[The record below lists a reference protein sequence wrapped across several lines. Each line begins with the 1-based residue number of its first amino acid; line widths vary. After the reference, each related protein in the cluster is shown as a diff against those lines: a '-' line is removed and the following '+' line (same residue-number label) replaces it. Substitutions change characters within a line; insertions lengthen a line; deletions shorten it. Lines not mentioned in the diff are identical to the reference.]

1 MTHALETPGAPALAV
16 RVLHAEE
23 GGRLNVM
30 GSDTLVKLPG
40 VDTGGAM
47 SMFVVTASPGDGV
60 PMHTHTREDE
70 LFYVLEGRIRF
81 DTGGESTV
89 AGPGATAFLP
99 RSVAHAWFAEGDTPT
114 RAIIMTLP
122 GTFDA
127 FFAEIACPP
136 GERPDMAAVVRTCE
150 RYGITFAPPSA

>member
-1 MTHALETPGAPALAV
+1 MTDVLEAPAPTLAA
-16 RVLHAEE
+16 RLLHAEE

-30 GSDTLVKLPG
+30 GSDTLVKLTG
-40 VDTGGAM
+40 ADTAGQL
-47 SMFVVTASPGDGV
+47 SMFVVTANPGDGV

-70 LFYVLEGRIRF
+70 LFYVLEGRVRF
-81 DTGGESTV
+81 DTGGTSTV
-89 AGPGATAFLP
+89 AGTGATAFLP
-99 RSVAHAWFAEGDTPT
+99 RSVPHAWWVEGDQP
-114 RAIIMTLP
+114 AKVIIMTLP

-150 RYGITFAPPSA
+150 RYGITFAPPAA